1 MLALSVLTLTCLS
14 TNYIVLLST
23 VKISSK
29 HINIKSMA
37 PINVI
42 MAPINVI
49 TKMEIKASA
58 AAGWELFGEKFGD
71 HSKWVS

>member
-1 MLALSVLTLTCLS
+1 
-14 TNYIVLLST
+14 
-23 VKISSK
+23 
-29 HINIKSMA
+29 MA